1 MARTTAAQWLQ
12 RWGSGLNNAGQRIKE
27 GVAKVTVAPGQ
38 AAAAK
43 VQKMRNGVLQ
53 AIDSGKWAN
62 NVSAVPLSTWQQAM
76 SVKGT
81 ANIASG
87 VTQAQQTKQGKI
99 QQMLDDNDAALAAI
113 ASMPSDTPD
122 QRIQRAVAFMQ
133 ARKQIAAQRGA

>member
-1 MARTTAAQWLQ
+1 MARTTAAEWLQ
-12 RWGSGLNNAGQRIKE
+12 RWGSGLNNATARIKS
-27 GVAKVTVAPGQ
+27 GVAKVTQAPGV

-53 AIDSGKWAN
+53 AIDSGKWAS
-62 NVSAVPLSTWQQAM
+62 NVSSVPLSVWQSSM
-76 SVKGT
+76 SNKGVN
-81 ANIASG
+81 NIATG
-87 VTQAQQTKQGKI
+87 VTQAQQTKQAKI
-99 QQMLDDNDAALAAI
+99 QTMLDDNDAALAAI